1 VVTEFA
7 MKRAWY
13 SCSAMLRLYDTAVD
27 NPALEPRRDLGLT
40 HATSLVVGVIIG
52 TGIFLKTASMAQSVG
67 TPLLVLAAWVAAGG
81 VAMLGALCFAEL
93 GALLPRAGG
102 EYVYLRTAYGEV
114 PGFLFACNAF
124 VLNGAAVAAY
134 GAAVAIFLSD
144 IHPFGARW
152 YAHTLHLG
160 GATYV
165 FEFGMR
171 QLIAVAVI
179 GFFTLINSLGVMLGG
194 RVQTV
199 LTVTKVAAVLAVAI
213 GVFAFGEGHDL
224 GNLRATPGGGNG
236 GLTGFGGAMFA
247 ALWAYSGWQF
257 LPMAAGEVREP
268 QRNLPRA
275 IVGGALLVLA
285 LYLLINAAYLYALPF
300 WQVASSNSTAY
311 PDAPSVAARAVQ
323 TFLGARAA
331 PIAALIFL
339 ISTIGSLNGMILGA
353 ARVPYAA
360 ARDGL
365 FFPAFGRLH
374 PGSRVPATSL
384 VLLGLWGA
392 LLAASGTFDQ
402 LTNMAVMS
410 YALFWIPVALAVIV
424 LRARLPD
431 APRPFRVPGYPLVPL
446 AFVLV
451 MVWIVISGFA
461 TATRESLTALALIL
475 LGLPLYPL
483 FRRRAARTR
492 DLSPTRA
499 PTA

>member
-1 VVTEFA
+1 
-7 MKRAWY
+7 M
-13 SCSAMLRLYDTAVD
+13 YDTAVNSPD
-27 NPALEPRRDLGLT
+27 LEPRRDLSLT
-40 HATSLVVGVIIG
+40 HATSMVVGVIIG
-52 TGIFLKTASMAQSVG
+52 TGIFLKAASMAQAVG
-67 TPLLVLAAWVAAGG
+67 TPLLVLGAWVAAGG
-81 VAMLGALCFAEL
+81 VAILGALCFAEL

-144 IHPFGARW
+144 IHPLGARW
-152 YAHTLHLG
+152 YEHTLHIA
-160 GATYV
+160 GATYR
-165 FEFGMR
+165 FEFGLR

-179 GFFTLINSLGVMLGG
+179 GFFTVINCFGVMLGG
-194 RVQTV
+194 RVQTA
-199 LTVTKVAAVLAVAI
+199 LTVIKVAAII
-213 GVFAFGEGHDL
+213 GVALGVFFFGEGHDL
-224 GNLRATPGGGNG
+224 GNLRATPGGAGG
-236 GLTGFGGAMFA
+236 GLTGFGAAMFA

-275 IVGGALLVLA
+275 IVGGALLVLV
-285 LYLLINAAYLYALPF
+285 LYLMINAAYLCALPF

-311 PDAPSVAARAVQ
+311 PDAPSVAARAVE

-339 ISTIGSLNGMILGA
+339 ISTIGSLNGVILST
-353 ARVPYAA
+353 ARVPFAA

-365 FFPAFGRLH
+365 FFAPFGRLN
-374 PGSRVPATSL
+374 PVSRVPLTSL
-384 VLLGLWGA
+384 ILLGLWGA

-410 YALFWIPVALAVIV
+410 YAIFWIPVALAVIV
-424 LRARLPD
+424 LRRKLPQ
-431 APRPFRVPGYPLVPL
+431 APRPFRVPGYPLVPVV
-446 AFVLV
+446 FVLV
-451 MVWIVISGFA
+451 MVWIVISGFLS
-461 TATRESLTALALIL
+461 ATRESLAALALIL

-483 FRRRAARTR
+483 FRRRAPGARSLGLELPEGER
-492 DLSPTRA
+492 RA
-499 PTA
+499 APHPEP